1 MIINLENVGKHVNRD
16 KLGSSRNM
24 FPGMCLRIE
33 YENAKRCE
41 CENFLKKFCEA
52 MRMRK
57 IFEII
62 LRNDVKFC
70 EFSHRAIFRMR
81 IFAKCEFSQNA
92 IFRMRIFAK
101 CELLHNANF
110 RMRVFRKMRTCA
122 KFENL
127 GLENKRDR

>member
-1 MIINLENVGKHVNRD
+1 
-16 KLGSSRNM
+16 
-24 FPGMCLRIE
+24 
-33 YENAKRCE
+33 
-41 CENFLKKFCEA
+41 

-62 LRNDVKFC
+62 LRNDAKFR

-101 CELLHNANF
+101 CELSHNANF
-110 RMRVFRKMRTCA
+110 RMRIFRKMRTCA

-127 GLENKRDR
+127 GRENKRDR